1 MDTHGAG
8 WRVVPL
14 PAVIHQGGSVVCAL
28 YSIVEEVGVART
40 VEERVLFVKQ
50 SGFAEVTCFKGQV
63 TERTKKW
70 VFAIF

>member
-1 MDTHGAG
+1 M
-8 WRVVPL
+8 
-14 PAVIHQGGSVVCAL
+14 CAL

-40 VEERVLFVKQ
+40 VEERVLFLKQ
-50 SGFAEVTCFKGQV
+50 SGFAEVTCFKGQI

>member
-14 PAVIHQGGSVVCAL
+14 PAVIHQGGSVVRAL

-40 VEERVLFVKQ
+40 VEERVL
-50 SGFAEVTCFKGQV
+50 S
-63 TERTKKW
+63 
-70 VFAIF
+70 

>member
-1 MDTHGAG
+1 M
-8 WRVVPL
+8 VPL
-14 PAVIHQGGSVVCAL
+14 PTVIRQGGSVVCAL

-40 VEERVLFVKQ
+40 VDERVLFVKQ
-50 SGFAEVTCFKGQV
+50 SGFAEVTCFKGQI